1 MLSASTCQ
9 NGCMTGKREAKRRDK
24 TERVRRAA
32 HDIFSTVPFDSV
44 TTAQLAERAEL
55 TTGTFFRYATSKA
68 ELFIDTYSTVLEEC
82 LASARALPEDT
93 PPRDRILTLVDPMI
107 SATERHPGNVSAF
120 QREVLFGAGHG
131 PHRERAVELVIEIER
146 EIKTILGGDRQLA
159 HAVYATLYM
168 AIVRV
173 AVGTLAPESLRSN
186 IEARVD
192 FLLDAHAES

>member
-1 MLSASTCQ
+1 MA
-9 NGCMTGKREAKRRDK
+9 GKREAKRRDK
-24 TERVRRAA
+24 TERVLRAA
-32 HDIFSTVPFDSV
+32 EEIFSTVPFDSV
-44 TTAQLAERAEL
+44 TTAQLAERAGL

-68 ELFIDTYSTVLEEC
+68 ELFIHTYSTVLEQC
-82 LASARALPEDT
+82 LTRSRALPESASA
-93 PPRDRILTLVDPMI
+93 RQKILALVEPMI
-107 SATERHPGNVSAF
+107 EATEKHPGNVSAF
-120 QREVLFGAGHG
+120 QREVLFGAGTG
-131 PHRERAVELVIEIER
+131 PQRERAVELVISLER

-192 FLLDAHAES
+192 FLLDAHAER